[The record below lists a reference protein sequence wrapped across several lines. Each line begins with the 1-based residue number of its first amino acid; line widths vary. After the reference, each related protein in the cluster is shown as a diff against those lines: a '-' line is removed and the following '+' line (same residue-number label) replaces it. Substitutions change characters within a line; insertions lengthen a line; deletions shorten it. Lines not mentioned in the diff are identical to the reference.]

1 MPNYRYKARDK
12 YGTLFTG
19 SMEAAGQEA
28 VAGQLDGMGYIPVA
42 IDEERPHGWM
52 DLASLRGLNERVTPQ
67 DLIIFSRQ
75 FATLVNAG
83 LPFLA
88 SFDTLIEQTEN
99 SKFKEVLIKIKKG
112 VEGGESLSEA
122 MSRHPKVFNALYVSM
137 IRAGEASGILDDIL
151 KRLAMLAEHEAE
163 TRARIKAATRYPVI
177 VVVAIVIAFIVLVT
191 FVVPRFAVIYEG
203 FHVKLPLPTRIL
215 ITTNDLIR
223 NDGIW
228 ILSGLALLA
237 WGTRRY
243 VQTIRGRLQWD
254 GLKLKLPVFGRIFL
268 KVAMSRF
275 SRMFGTL
282 VRSGLPLIQTL
293 EIVANTVGNTVIQ
306 RIVDNIRDSARE
318 GRGVVQPMR
327 VSKAFPPLVIQ
338 MMAVGEETGK
348 MDEMLIKVSE
358 YYDMEVEYAIRNL
371 STALEPILLL
381 FVGGM
386 VLFLALGIFLPWWDL
401 ISVMGH

>member
-1 MPNYRYKARDK
+1 
-12 YGTLFTG
+12 
-19 SMEAAGQEA
+19 
-28 VAGQLDGMGYIPVA
+28 
-42 IDEERPHGWM
+42 
-52 DLASLRGLNERVTPQ
+52 
-67 DLIIFSRQ
+67 
-75 FATLVNAG
+75 
-83 LPFLA
+83 
-88 SFDTLIEQTEN
+88 
-99 SKFKEVLIKIKKG
+99 
-112 VEGGESLSEA
+112 
-122 MSRHPKVFNALYVSM
+122 
-137 IRAGEASGILDDIL
+137 
-151 KRLAMLAEHEAE
+151 MLAEHEAE

-243 VQTIRGRLQWD
+243 VRTIRGRFQWD